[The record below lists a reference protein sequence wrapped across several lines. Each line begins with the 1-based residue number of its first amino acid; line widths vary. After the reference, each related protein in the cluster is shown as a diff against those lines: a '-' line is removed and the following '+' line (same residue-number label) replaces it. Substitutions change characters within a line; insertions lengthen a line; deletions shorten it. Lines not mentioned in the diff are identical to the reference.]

1 MSCGWVRGRVT
12 QIQLVLNFVGGEQ
25 KKFILVQKNV
35 CDLWSIVILRPLKVE
50 IQRSALSTNGLHS
63 KSFIEHQQSL
73 FLTIQFYR
81 DNEKG
86 NDSNGIIGC
95 KQWSKIHS
103 TWVGDQIKPHH
114 LSLGMSTLSTHW
126 WPLERRN
133 IQQWH
138 LPNKR
143 LLRGAARDKSPP
155 SVHYSVSTLFLSLL
169 T

>member
-1 MSCGWVRGRVT
+1 M
-12 QIQLVLNFVGGEQ
+12 
-25 KKFILVQKNV
+25 QKNV

-86 NDSNGIIGC
+86 NDSTGIIGC

-103 TWVGDQIKPHH
+103 TTDELSWRSNKPPPPESRECPHCPHTGDLLKGVTSNSGIFPTRGSSEAPRGTSLHQVFII
-114 LSLGMSTLSTHW
+114 LSLHCSILSSH
-126 WPLERRN
+126 N
-133 IQQWH
+133 FSI
-138 LPNKR
+138 
-143 LLRGAARDKSPP
+143 A
-155 SVHYSVSTLFLSLL
+155 TLFH
-169 T
+169 